1 MESIPDKLS
10 TAYATQRRSRVW
22 AEVPFPRRLRIIALG
37 AYLAFLTVLFAQPL
51 ARLWSLAMQ
60 DERHSHAPLVP
71 LITAY
76 LLCSRRKML
85 DVAYRRSLGGAGLF
99 AAIALT
105 ALWLGVGSTVTLSA
119 TDRISATTVSYL
131 SFVVTGGFGFLGS
144 TWMAAAVFP
153 LAFLVFMV
161 PLPDAVVLW
170 LEMQS
175 VFASADVS
183 AFLFDATGTPLLR
196 EGTIF
201 ALPGIVLEVAR
212 ECSGIRSS
220 WVLLI
225 TSVLASHVLLTSPW
239 RRVVLV
245 AFIFPLAIIRNSFRI
260 LVIGLLCV
268 HVGPHMI
275 DSWIHHRG
283 GPIFFVLSLI
293 PLFLLLV
300 FLRRT
305 ERRT

>member
-1 MESIPDKLS
+1 
-10 TAYATQRRSRVW
+10 
-22 AEVPFPRRLRIIALG
+22 
-37 AYLAFLTVLFAQPL
+37 
-51 ARLWSLAMQ
+51 
-60 DERHSHAPLVP
+60 VP
-71 LITAY
+71 LITVY
-76 LLCSRRKML
+76 LLYTRRKTL
-85 DVAYRRSLGGAGLF
+85 DVGYRCSLVGAGLF
-99 AAIALT
+99 AAIALA
-105 ALWLGVGSTVTLSA
+105 ALWLGAGSAVTLSA
-119 TDRISATTVSYL
+119 TDRVSATTVAYL
-131 SFVVTGGFGFLGS
+131 SFVVAGGFGLLGS
-144 TWMAAAVFP
+144 AWMAAALFP
-153 LAFLVFMV
+153 LVFLVFMV
-161 PLPDAVVLW
+161 PLPETGKLC

-175 VFASADVS
+175 VFASADAS
-183 AFLFDATGTPLLR
+183 AFLFDATGTPLVR

-245 AFIFPLAIIRNSFRI
+245 AFVIPLAIIRNSFRI

-268 HVGPHMI
+268 HIGPHMI

-283 GPIFFVLSLI
+283 GPIFFVLSLV

-300 FLRRT
+300 LLLRT
-305 ERRT
+305 ERRP